1 MPVDASSFATK
12 DVSVSKPG
20 AASSR
25 GLWFP
30 LTVFAFSLILF
41 LLVRAYAR
49 IGSHITQPLV
59 WDGSWYQQI
68 IEQGYFTDG
77 NLYQSSNVVYAPLYP
92 MLCAG
97 VKRLFSIPTFYA
109 MLIVSAG
116 CTLGAMVK
124 LYRLLARMTSESVA
138 KWSLLFLAFG
148 PFSVF
153 LYCGYSEPLFLFLA
167 VLFFGALIDERWVT
181 AGVIAGVASASRP
194 YGPIMALTLAF
205 AAARSYY
212 LANGWK
218 LNLKAWQ
225 LQGAAIGLPLCF
237 TGTAAFSLY
246 LYHRFS
252 DPLLFIHN
260 GLSWTDT
267 GSQSPVFDGLAF
279 AYIPRGV
286 MESFRYFGPFSPG
299 LVGLVLFALGPVII
313 FWLWRELPPLVI
325 FFMLASFL
333 FLHVTLLERDVEI
346 VNLGRHFTL
355 LPFYPLL
362 LALAVDPKRI
372 ARFKFVPAVL
382 LLLGFMA
389 LNIGYTIMYFYK
401 RFVS

>member
-1 MPVDASSFATK
+1 MDASSFATK
-12 DVSVSKPG
+12 EVSVPKPG
-20 AASSR
+20 AAPSI
-25 GLWFP
+25 GIGFP
-30 LTVFAFSLILF
+30 LIVFALSLALF
-41 LLVRAYAR
+41 LLARGYAR
-49 IGSHITQPLV
+49 IGSPITQPLV
-59 WDGSWYQQI
+59 WDGAWYQQI
-68 IEQGYFTDG
+68 VEQGYFTDG
-77 NLYQSSNVVYAPLYP
+77 NLYESHNVVYAPLYP

-97 VKRLFSIPTFYA
+97 MKRVLSIPTFYA

-116 CTLGAMVK
+116 CTLGAMLF
-124 LYRLLARMTSESVA
+124 LYRLLARMFPESVA

-153 LYCGYSEPLFLFLA
+153 LYSGYSEPLFLFLA
-167 VLFFGALIDERWVT
+167 VLFFSALMDERWVT
-181 AGVIAGVASASRP
+181 AGLIAGIASASRP

-218 LNLKAWQ
+218 LKLRSWQ

-246 LYHRFS
+246 LNHRFG

-260 GLSWTDT
+260 GISWTDT
-267 GSQSPVFDGLAF
+267 GSPSPLLDGLAF

-286 MESFRYFGPFSPG
+286 LEDFRYFGPFFPG
-299 LVGLVLFALGPVII
+299 LAGLALFALGPVLI

-333 FLHVTLLERDVEI
+333 FLHVTLIERDVEI

-362 LALAVDPKRI
+362 LAIAVDPKRMG
-372 ARFKFVPAVL
+372 RLKFVPAAL
-382 LLLGFMA
+382 LFVGFVA
-389 LNIGYTIMYFYK
+389 LDIAYTIMFFYK

>member
-1 MPVDASSFATK
+1 MDASRFAAREI
-12 DVSVSKPG
+12 SVSKPT
-20 AASSR
+20 AAR
-25 GLWFP
+25 QLGIWFP
-30 LTVFAFSLILF
+30 LIVFALSLTLF
-41 LLVRAYAR
+41 LSVRGYAR

-59 WDGSWYQQI
+59 WDGAWYQQI

-77 NLYQSSNVVYAPLYP
+77 NLYKSSNVVFAPLYP
-92 MLCAG
+92 MLCAA

-116 CTLGAMVK
+116 CTLGAMVM

-153 LYCGYSEPLFLFLA
+153 LYSGYSEPLFLFLA
-167 VLFFGALIDERWVT
+167 VLFLGALLDERWVT
-181 AGVIAGVASASRP
+181 AGLIAGIASASRP

-218 LNLKAWQ
+218 LNLRSWQ

-246 LYHRFS
+246 LYRRFG

-260 GLSWTDT
+260 GISWTDT
-267 GSQSPVFDGLAF
+267 GSPSPILDGLAF

-286 MESFRYFGPFSPG
+286 LDNFRYFGLFSPG
-299 LVGLVLFALGPVII
+299 LLGLVLFALGPVLIL
-313 FWLWRELPPLVI
+313 WLWRTLSPLVI

-333 FLHVTLLERDVEI
+333 FLHITLIERDVEI
-346 VNLGRHFTL
+346 VNLGRQFTL
-355 LPFYPLL
+355 LPFYGLL
-362 LALAVDPKRI
+362 LALALDPKRMG
-372 ARFKFVPAVL
+372 RLKLVPAAL
-382 LLLGFMA
+382 LFVGFTA
-389 LNIGYTIMYFYK
+389 LDVAYTIMYFYK

>member
-1 MPVDASSFATK
+1 M
-12 DVSVSKPG
+12 
-20 AASSR
+20 
-25 GLWFP
+25 L
-30 LTVFAFSLILF
+30 
-41 LLVRAYAR
+41 
-49 IGSHITQPLV
+49 
-59 WDGSWYQQI
+59 WDGGWYQQI
-68 IEQGYFTDG
+68 VEHGYFTDG
-77 NLYQSSNVVYAPLYP
+77 NLYKSSNVVFAPLYP

-116 CTLGAMVK
+116 CTLGAMTM

-148 PFSVF
+148 PFNVF
-153 LYCGYSEPLFLFLA
+153 LYSGYSEPLFLFLA
-167 VLFFGALIDERWVT
+167 VLFFGALLDERWVT
-181 AGVIAGVASASRP
+181 AGIIGGLVSAARP

-218 LNLKAWQ
+218 LNLRSWQ

-246 LYHRFS
+246 LYHRFG

-260 GLSWTDT
+260 GISWTDT
-267 GSQSPVFDGLAF
+267 GSPSPLLDGLAF

-286 MESFRYFGPFSPG
+286 LDNFRYFGLFSPG
-299 LVGLVLFALGPVII
+299 LVGLVLFALGPVLIL
-313 FWLWRELPPLVI
+313 WLWRELPPLVI

-333 FLHVTLLERDVEI
+333 FLHITLIERDVEI
-346 VNLGRHFTL
+346 VNLGRQFTL
-355 LPFYPLL
+355 LPFYALL
-362 LALAVDPKRI
+362 LALALDPKRMG
-372 ARFKFVPAVL
+372 RLKLVPAAL
-382 LLLGFMA
+382 LFVGFVA
-389 LNIGYTIMYFYK
+389 LDIAYTTMYFYR

>member
-1 MPVDASSFATK
+1 MSRSGAVRS
-12 DVSVSKPG
+12 PG
-20 AASSR
+20 IV
-25 GLWFP
+25 FP
-30 LTVFAFSLILF
+30 LLVFALSLTLF
-41 LLVRAYAR
+41 LLVRGYAR
-49 IGSHITQPLV
+49 IGSPITRPLL
-59 WDGSWYQQI
+59 WDGAWYQQI
-68 IEQGYFTDG
+68 IERGYFTGG
-77 NLYQSSNVVYAPLYP
+77 NLYNSSNVVYAPLYP

-109 MLIVSAG
+109 MLMVSAG
-116 CTLGAMVK
+116 CTLGAMVM

-153 LYCGYSEPLFLFLA
+153 LYSGYSEPLFLFLA
-167 VLFFGALIDERWVT
+167 VLFFGALIEERWVV
-181 AGVIAGVASASRP
+181 AGLIAGIAAASRP

-218 LNLKAWQ
+218 FNIKSWQ

-246 LYHRFS
+246 LYHRFG

-260 GLSWTDT
+260 GISWTDT
-267 GSQSPVFDGLAF
+267 GSQSPFLDGLAF

-286 MESFRYFGPFSPG
+286 LEDFRYFGPFSPG
-299 LVGLVLFALGPVII
+299 LAGLVLFALGPVLIL
-313 FWLWRELPPLVI
+313 WLWRELPPLVI

-333 FLHVTLLERDVEI
+333 FLHLTFLERDNEVM
-346 VNLGRHFTL
+346 NLGRHFSL
-355 LPFYPLL
+355 LPFYALL
-362 LALAVDPKRI
+362 LASAVDPKRMGRLKYI
-372 ARFKFVPAVL
+372 PASV
-382 LLLGFMA
+382 LLLGFVA
-389 LNIGYTIMYFYK
+389 LNILYTSMYFYR